1 MSNTIKLKYGSG
13 IPGDDQLAVGEV
25 GLDLFN
31 KVIYTADIGG
41 NIIEMGRNMG
51 EGGTIGWDQ
60 IDPDTIPPSLEII
73 INGEIPEY
81 ITLDALVAQVKVNE
95 DDIAA
100 LKAWE
105 TTAKTEISQLQS
117 DVTANTAAIEANA
130 TAISTNATNI
140 GKNST
145 AISGA
150 ISRLDIVEPKVEK
163 NTLDIAAL
171 EASLNQDLTGLILAG
186 TYSAANNLITSVKET
201 AVDADGD
208 PLFVTGTTLK
218 TYTGNNYASYY
229 FIVDEAGKLENTG
242 TPANPDLK
250 ADGDDAYIGDWM
262 VSDGPHWLHFN
273 FSQESTAWGT
283 IGGVLSAQTDLQD
296 ALDEKYDESSTIVC
310 GTYSS

>member
-1 MSNTIKLKYGSG
+1 MANIIKLKYGSG
-13 IPGDDQLAVGEV
+13 VPGSDQLKTGEV

-81 ITLDALVAQVKVNE
+81 VTLDALAAQVKANE

-105 TTAKTEISQLQS
+105 TTAKGEISQLQS
-117 DVTANTAAIEANA
+117 DVLANTAAIEVNA
-130 TAISTNATNI
+130 AAIGTNATNI

-145 AISGA
+145 AISNNSG
-150 ISRLDIVEPKVEK
+150 RLDVLEPKVQK
-163 NTLDIAAL
+163 NIDDIKAL
-171 EASLNQDLTGLILAG
+171 NESLNGDLTGLVLAG
-186 TYSAANNLITSVKET
+186 SYSAATNLITSVKSSIPNGLFAENQ
-201 AVDADGD
+201 
-208 PLFVTGTTLK
+208 PLNKYL
-218 TYTGNNYASYY
+218 GNEYAGYY
-229 FIVDEAGKLENTG
+229 FIVDAAGPLANTG
-242 TPANPDLK
+242 APAR
-250 ADGDDAYIGDWM
+250 ADGEDAYIGDWL

-273 FSQESTAWGT
+273 FSQESTVWGT
-283 IGGVLSAQTDLQD
+283 IGGELSAQDDLQD

>member
-105 TTAKTEISQLQS
+105 TTAKSEISQLQS
-117 DVTANTAAIEANA
+117 DVLANTAAIEVNA
-130 TAISTNATNI
+130 AAISTNSTNI

-145 AISGA
+145 AISNNSG
-150 ISRLDIVEPKVEK
+150 RLDVIEPKVQK
-163 NTLDIAAL
+163 NTDDIKAL
-171 EASLNQDLTGLILAG
+171 EESLQGDLTGLVLAG
-186 TYSAANNLITSVKET
+186 TYSAATNLITSVKSSIPNGLFDDDQPLNKYLGNEY
-201 AVDADGD
+201 AGYYFVVDAAG
-208 PLFVTGTTLK
+208 PL
-218 TYTGNNYASYY
+218 A
-229 FIVDEAGKLENTG
+229 NTG
-242 TPANPDLK
+242 TPAR
-250 ADGDDAYIGDWM
+250 ADGEDAYIGDWL

-273 FSQESTAWGT
+273 FSQESTVWGT
-283 IGGVLSAQTDLQD
+283 IGGELSAQDDLQE
-296 ALDEKYDESSTIVC
+296 ALDEKYDEDSTIEC